1 MNMRKGLLRELLFE
15 MTAALFCVGI
25 DAENVKKGVVG
36 SRYRGKSD
44 TFQRVQKGF
53 DLC

>member
-1 MNMRKGLLRELLFE
+1 MNMEKMLIRELLSIV
-15 MTAALFCVGI
+15 MAALFVCGI

-44 TFQRVQKGF
+44 TFQRVQK
-53 DLC
+53 